1 MKAKLLFTFLSI
13 LICQKLA
20 AQVYLEKQTRHRFAQ
35 MNLGL
40 DYQTNFGGKT
50 AYIDADGNRKSLAL
64 GQLHKPRFLIGGT
77 HFWGHADFY
86 IAIPLYSPTFK
97 KENQVV
103 NYLSG
108 VETVFKYYPLKI
120 ESQKIRPFIGTSVA
134 AFYFEQN
141 NNNLEFGNG
150 PELNHTSL
158 PLLAGL
164 TFDHKSHLF
173 EAGVLW
179 NYANKQDYYISKT
192 DIANI
197 RTPPLYLT
205 LSYRLMFD
213 TTISAEKSWESGRTD
228 EVTQLLADKKRLNS
242 FYIGA
247 GLSSA
252 FWMSKSSYNAVNR
265 PYLPKYNTSIMPDFS
280 LGYYMHQPDMNIALT
295 YRGYGTSTNTY
306 GTIQVLHRESAGLE
320 ATKFLFD
327 YHGFVP
333 FVGPV
338 LTYEQLSF
346 DESFENQRTAGVS
359 ENKLGYGITFGWDI
373 RPNRIQTWLLRTN
386 LRWFPKLDLP
396 IDNGQSISFN
406 GIEFNFIQLVVY
418 PGRMM
423 KR

>member
-1 MKAKLLFTFLSI
+1 MKTKLLSTFLSI
-13 LICQKLA
+13 LIAQQLSG
-20 AQVYLEKQTRHRFAQ
+20 QVYVEKQTRHRFAQ
-35 MNLGL
+35 MNMGL
-40 DYQTNFGGKT
+40 DYQTNFGGQTSYLNAEGNKT
-50 AYIDADGNRKSLAL
+50 SLEL

-86 IAIPLYSPTFK
+86 IAIPLFTPTFK
-97 KENQVV
+97 SDNQVV

-120 ESQKIRPFIGTSVA
+120 ETEKIRPYIGTSLA
-134 AFYFEQN
+134 AFYYEQI
-141 NNNLEFGNG
+141 NNNLQFGNG

-164 TFDHKSHLF
+164 TFNHKAHLV

-179 NYANKQDYYISKT
+179 NYANKQDYYISRTEK
-192 DIANI
+192 AEVK
-197 RTPPLYLT
+197 TPPVYLT

-213 TTISAEKSWESGRTD
+213 TTISAEKSWESGRTE
-228 EVTQLLADKKRLNS
+228 EVTKLLAEKKRLNS

-252 FWMSKSSYNAVNR
+252 FWMSKSSYNTVNR
-265 PYLPKYNTSIMPDFS
+265 PYLPKYNTSIMADFS
-280 LGYYMHQPDMNIALT
+280 LGYYLHQPDMNMALT

-306 GTIQVLHRESAGLE
+306 GTIQVLNRKSVGIE

-327 YHGFVP
+327 FHGFVP
-333 FVGPV
+333 FLGPV
-338 LTYEQLSF
+338 LSYEQLSF
-346 DESFENQRTAGVS
+346 EESFENQRTADLS

-386 LRWFPKLDLP
+386 LRWFPKLDLSA
-396 IDNGQSISFN
+396 DNGQSISFN